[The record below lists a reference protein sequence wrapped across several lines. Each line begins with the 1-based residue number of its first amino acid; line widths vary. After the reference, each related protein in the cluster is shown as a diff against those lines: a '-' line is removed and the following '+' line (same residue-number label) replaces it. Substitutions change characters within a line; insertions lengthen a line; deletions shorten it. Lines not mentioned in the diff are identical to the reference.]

1 MNIWSRLL
9 SVAGDVVYA
18 DDGVAEVLV
27 SEIHGLAGKPDY
39 VRKEGDELIPVKRKS
54 RLLSA
59 SGAYESEILQLAAY
73 CLLVEE
79 RFGRQVKRGQLLF
92 PNGSLDVAFDEELRG
107 AWSRRWQR

>member
-1 MNIWSRLL
+1 M
-9 SVAGDVVYA
+9 GA
-18 DDGVAEVLV
+18 DDIA
-27 SEIHGLAGKPDY
+27 D
-39 VRKEGDELIPVKRKS
+39 DESIPVERKS

-92 PNGSLDVAFDEELRG
+92 PNGSLDLEFDEELRG
-107 AWSRRWQR
+107 RLVNALATLGAPERLALGGRSHNSRARCRGGGFRQVCGDSLV